1 MFRYFELKPTAVSQV
16 KERAALNM
24 LAHCSYEL
32 KLPPINL
39 KWFVPKYDNS
49 HLWEHRASNDI
60 ISFANPIRGFYRG
73 TDKVSIW
80 VRADQALD
88 DTLNTVSH
96 EALHALEFISRG
108 FYYPDSEVFADDFAD
123 DMVNKYGYR
132 CLSPIRSDIFLDWLV
147 GKDFSD
153 GRFEKAKDAVRTKA
167 SAPKKQ
173 PVEFQHITQEQW
185 FIDASKRSDK
195 AWNIWRRER
204 SLNGAV

>member
-1 MFRYFELKPTAVSQV
+1 MFRYYELRPTAVSQV
-16 KERAALNM
+16 KERAALKM
-24 LAHCSYEL
+24 LAYCSYEL
-32 KLPPINL
+32 KLPQISL

-60 ISFANPIRGFYRG
+60 ISSANDMMGFYRG

-80 VRADQALD
+80 VRADLALD
-88 DTLNTVSH
+88 DTLDTVSH
-96 EALHALEFISRG
+96 EALHALEFISTG
-108 FYYPDSEVFADDFAD
+108 FYYPDSEIFAEDFAG
-123 DMVNKYGYR
+123 DMVKKYGYR
-132 CLSPIRSDIFLDWLV
+132 CLSPKRCDIFLDWLV

-173 PVEFQHITQEQW
+173 PVEFQDITQEQW
-185 FIDASKRSDK
+185 FIEAAKREAE